1 MVKSQE
7 CSSQLKQTKKYQ
19 KIDCEQRKIVL
30 ELLLK
35 EKLSLQEVANR
46 LHLKY
51 CTVRTIQKAFEQDG
65 RIGKKETRKKKLR
78 VQSILKVSVLNPLT
92 LQVQPLCVQSDTT
105 QIYVDKQPSIIDQLN
120 LANEQKQLISSQYQ
134 KFTQALTSEFKKAN
148 LVQQS
153 VLQNLLLSSQMML
166 KQILDPK
173 PQIQVK
179 QEFDSVS
186 TSPYPFQPIQSY
198 PQFYPLPNSF
208 LRT

>member
-7 CSSQLKQTKKYQ
+7 CSEVLKQTKKYQ
-19 KIDCEQRKIVL
+19 KIDKEQRKIVL

-35 EKLSLQEVANR
+35 EKLSLQEVANK

-51 CTVRTIQKAFEQDG
+51 CTVRTIQKAFEKDG
-65 RIGKKETRKKKLR
+65 RIGKKETRKKKLK
-78 VQSILKVSVLNPLT
+78 VQSILKISVLNPLT
-92 LQVQPLCVQSDTT
+92 LQIQPLCIQSDNT
-105 QIYVDKQPSIIDQLN
+105 QMYVDKQPSLIDQLN
-120 LANEQKQLISSQYQ
+120 LTNEQKQLISSQYH
-134 KFTQALTSEFKKAN
+134 KLTQALTSQIKKAT

-153 VLQNLLLSSQMML
+153 LLQNLLLSTQMVF

-186 TSPYPFQPIQSY
+186 TNSYPFQPIQSY
-198 PQFYPLPNSF
+198 PQFYPLPHTF

>member
-7 CSSQLKQTKKYQ
+7 CSEVLKQTKKYQ
-19 KIDCEQRKIVL
+19 KIDKEQRKIVL

-35 EKLSLQEVANR
+35 EKLSLQEVANK

-51 CTVRTIQKAFEQDG
+51 CTVRTIQKAFEKDG
-65 RIGKKETRKKKLR
+65 RIGKKETRKKKLK
-78 VQSILKVSVLNPLT
+78 VQSILKVSILNPLT
-92 LQVQPLCVQSDTT
+92 LQIQPLCIQSDNT
-105 QIYVDKQPSIIDQLN
+105 QMYVDKQPSLIDQLN
-120 LANEQKQLISSQYQ
+120 LTNEQKQLISSQYH
-134 KFTQALTSEFKKAN
+134 KLTQALTSQIKKAT

-153 VLQNLLLSSQMML
+153 LLQNLLLSTQMVF

-186 TSPYPFQPIQSY
+186 TNSYPFQPIQSY
-198 PQFYPLPNSF
+198 PQFYPLPSTF

>member
-7 CSSQLKQTKKYQ
+7 CSFQLKQTKKYQ
-19 KIDCEQRKIVL
+19 KIDREQRKIVL
-30 ELLLK
+30 EMLFK

-46 LHLKY
+46 LQLKY

-65 RIGKKETRKKKLR
+65 RIGKKETRKKKLK

-92 LQVQPLCVQSDTT
+92 LQIQPLCVQTDTT
-105 QIYVDKQPSIIDQLN
+105 QIYIDKQPSIVDQLN

-134 KFTQALTSEFKKAN
+134 KLTQTLTSEIKKAN
-148 LVQQS
+148 LVQQPI
-153 VLQNLLLSSQMML
+153 LQNLFLASQMVL

-186 TSPYPFQPIQSY
+186 TSPYSFQPIQQY
-198 PQFYPLPNSF
+198 PQFYPFPHSF

>member
-19 KIDCEQRKIVL
+19 KIDRDQRKIVL
-30 ELLLK
+30 ELLIK

-65 RIGKKETRKKKLR
+65 RIGKKETRKKKLK
-78 VQSILKVSVLNPLT
+78 VQSIVKVSVLNPFT

-105 QIYVDKQPSIIDQLN
+105 QIYVDKQPSLMDQLN

-134 KFTQALTSEFKKAN
+134 QLTQALTSEIKNASI
-148 LVQQS
+148 VQQS
-153 VLQNLLLSSQMML
+153 LLQNLLLSSQIVF
-166 KQILDPK
+166 KQILDFK

-179 QEFDSVS
+179 KEFDSVS
-186 TSPYPFQPIQSY
+186 TTPYPFQQISQY
-198 PQFYPLPNSF
+198 PQFYPVPHSF

>member
-7 CSSQLKQTKKYQ
+7 CSEVLKQTKKYQ
-19 KIDCEQRKIVL
+19 KIDKEQRKIVL
-30 ELLLK
+30 ELLIK
-35 EKLSLQEVANR
+35 EKLSLQEVANK
-46 LHLKY
+46 LNLKY

-65 RIGKKETRKKKLR
+65 RIGKKETRKKKLK

-92 LQVQPLCVQSDTT
+92 LQVQPLCIQSDNT
-105 QIYVDKQPSIIDQLN
+105 QMYVDKQPSLIDQLN

-134 KFTQALTSEFKKAN
+134 KLTQALTSEIKKAS
-148 LVQQS
+148 LVQQQ
-153 VLQNLLLSSQMML
+153 LMQNLLLSSQMVF

-173 PQIQVK
+173 PQIQIK

-198 PQFYPLPNSF
+198 PQFYPLPQPF